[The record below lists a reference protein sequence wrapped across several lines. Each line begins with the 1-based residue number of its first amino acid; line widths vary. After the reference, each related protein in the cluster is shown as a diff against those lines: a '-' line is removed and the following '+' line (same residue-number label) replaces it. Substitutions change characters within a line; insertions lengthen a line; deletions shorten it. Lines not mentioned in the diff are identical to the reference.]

1 MESTISLLSE
11 KPFLCSLCE
20 EIFSNPVTTPCGHSF
35 CKMCLR
41 VYWSRSGSDECPL
54 CRRAFG
60 SRPHLSVNRILA
72 DVTEN
77 YRKTR
82 LTAKSKFFS
91 MDELQDEPKNAGEVE
106 QMIQERLQKVEKLQY
121 SLKLLKNTCLK
132 EVQESQRVFSSLLS
146 TLEQSHK
153 LVVDAVE
160 QKQREAEKRVDRL
173 VKSLEKEILDL
184 KSEHTQPE
192 HLRLDDKERLK
203 KSFSHIP
210 AVMRDWSKVTLET
223 DPCVGFTRQAVVDF
237 MDTAMVEARR
247 LSKAEL
253 KRLQKYSVDIT
264 LNHRTAHPYL
274 YISEDRK
281 EVRHTI
287 KRQEVPENPKRF
299 DRVANVMAKEALSYG
314 RHLWEVDVG
323 DKTEWD
329 LGVARQTVNRKGK
342 FTICPANGFW
352 TFSLKNGTQYVANTF
367 PPTSLSLGHRPRKV
381 AIYLDYGEGRMSFF
395 CLDTGAH
402 IHTFKDTFTDKL
414 HPILSPGRP
423 HGDKNTA
430 PLIISSSCCSI

>member
-1 MESTISLLSE
+1 MESTMSLLSE

-41 VYWSRSGSDECPL
+41 MYWSRSGTDECPL
-54 CRRAFG
+54 CRRDFG

-106 QMIQERLQKVEKLQY
+106 QMIQERVLKVGKLQD
-121 SLKLLKNTCLK
+121 SLKLLKNSCLK
-132 EVQESQRVFSSLLS
+132 EVQESHKVFSSLLS
-146 TLEQSHK
+146 TLEKSHK
-153 LVVDAVE
+153 LVMAAVE
-160 QKQREAEKRVDRL
+160 QKQKQAEKRVDRL
-173 VKSLEKEILDL
+173 VKELEREIQELNNGHAS
-184 KSEHTQPE
+184 SE
-192 HLRLDDKERLK
+192 LLNDKERLK

-210 AVMRDWSKVTLET
+210 KPMRDWSKVTLET

-237 MDTAMVEARR
+237 VDIVMQESKR

-253 KRLQKYSVDIT
+253 KRLQRYSVDVT
-264 LNHRTAHPYL
+264 LNPRTAHAYL

-281 EVRHTI
+281 EVRHAN
-287 KRQEVPENPKRF
+287 KQQEVSENPKRF

-314 RHLWEVDVG
+314 RHLWEVEVG
-323 DKTEWD
+323 DKTDWD
-329 LGVARQTVNRKGK
+329 LGVARQSVNRKGK
-342 FTICPANGFW
+342 FTVCPSNGFW
-352 TFSLKNGTQYVANTF
+352 MLSLKNGTQYVANTF
-367 PPTSLSLGHRPRKV
+367 PPTPLCLIQKPRTV
-381 AIYLDYGEGRMSFF
+381 TVYLAYEEGRVSFF
-395 CLDTGAH
+395 CSDTGTH
-402 IHTFKDTFTDKL
+402 IFTFKDSFTDKL
-414 HPILSPGRP
+414 HPIFSPGRL
-423 HGDKNTA
+423 HGGKNTA
-430 PLIISSSCCSI
+430 PLIISSNCCSI